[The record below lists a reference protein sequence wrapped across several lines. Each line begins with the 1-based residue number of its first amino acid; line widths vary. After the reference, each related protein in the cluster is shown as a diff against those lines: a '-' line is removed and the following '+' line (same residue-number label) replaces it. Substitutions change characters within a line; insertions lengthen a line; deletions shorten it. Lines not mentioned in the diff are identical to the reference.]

1 MITNGIYRANQTN
14 ISFTQNIYDIFHMYF
29 LYLLFSTST
38 NLSETDFQKI
48 EEATRF
54 VESYMFVY
62 RNSSNSSKLHNLI
75 FGFMKENDKIQNYLK
90 DFFSGHSSTTF
101 IFDDYFKLKV
111 IFFKKNHLKKIVSLL
126 TSINNL
132 FEFKILHNELIQQN
146 SPKNLTRNIKTII
159 YYVLLNITIV
169 EELTIEI
176 EKMKNINIVFV
187 KNNYMRSITT
197 LSKNIKILLSI
208 LLKFNSVFLYN
219 IYFNQMIYNRTIYFL
234 KKQAQNFVNK
244 YTESIAYIYVKIKK
258 LKFNIRKFNFVKN
271 LEDTHLLGASENL
284 NKEIFKFN
292 YLIYSLREISRKLP
306 KESLNKIFEKKFL
319 YRFNYFLNEK
329 YIFPKLG
336 FKDENLQN
344 FSDFINVF
352 TKNKLIFDKKLKG
365 SYNHIKHDFMEKF
378 SDKLKD
384 FYNYSENVIIED
396 FKHKFFNY
404 DGSFILIPDKT
415 FEFFELIIKFIA
427 YLDCKNLFFI
437 DNNTI
442 IRDIRMKLHN
452 KFGISYNNNGNETI
466 TKIKHNM
473 SLLKESNDI
482 NISISTY
489 NYFFVD
495 FMFKKLEE
503 ESKSIVNKINRL

>member
-1 MITNGIYRANQTN
+1 
-14 ISFTQNIYDIFHMYF
+14 
-29 LYLLFSTST
+29 
-38 NLSETDFQKI
+38 
-48 EEATRF
+48 
-54 VESYMFVY
+54 
-62 RNSSNSSKLHNLI
+62 
-75 FGFMKENDKIQNYLK
+75 
-90 DFFSGHSSTTF
+90 
-101 IFDDYFKLKV
+101 
-111 IFFKKNHLKKIVSLL
+111 
-126 TSINNL
+126 
-132 FEFKILHNELIQQN
+132 
-146 SPKNLTRNIKTII
+146 
-159 YYVLLNITIV
+159 
-169 EELTIEI
+169 
-176 EKMKNINIVFV
+176 
-187 KNNYMRSITT
+187 T

-234 KKQAQNFVNK
+234 KKEAQNFVNK

-319 YRFNYFLNEK
+319 YRFNYFLKEK

-378 SDKLKD
+378 SDRLKD

-452 KFGISYNNNGNETI
+452 KFGISYNNNGNEII